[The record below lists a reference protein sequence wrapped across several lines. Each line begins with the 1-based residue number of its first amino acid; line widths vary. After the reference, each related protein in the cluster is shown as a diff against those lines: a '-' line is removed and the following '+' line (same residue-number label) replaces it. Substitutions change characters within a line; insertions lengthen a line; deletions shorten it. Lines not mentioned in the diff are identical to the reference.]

1 MLLKYISERDLII
14 DYLHLKKQVGTK
26 RCYTYKNVCNLESM
40 TNEKPNNVLDS
51 HPYLRQAL
59 NLITDKWVV
68 AVLYVL
74 SYGTKRYG
82 EIQREIGDISQR
94 MLTRTLRDLERNG
107 LVHRQVYP
115 VVPPM
120 VEYSLT
126 SLGKSLSEVAK
137 TLCNWSIDNFQQV
150 EIARKNFDN
159 VEK

>member
-1 MLLKYISERDLII
+1 
-14 DYLHLKKQVGTK
+14 
-26 RCYTYKNVCNLESM
+26 M

-51 HPYLRQAL
+51 HPYLHQAL

-68 AVLYVL
+68 AALYVL

-137 TLCNWSIDNFQQV
+137 NLCNWSIDNFQQV

-159 VEK
+159 IKK